1 MTLFLTTLT
10 VVGTL
15 VGGRQMLRQHHHP
28 EQTSVAHTLGAATG
42 KLLQSRPVRLA
53 NQAATRVSSFLIR
66 LDERYQQTLQRQV
79 EALVSQRRHAQWDDI
94 SYNNPQREISPEDR
108 IVNRR
113 IARFGGVVVT
123 AALGRLYPPL
133 FWLTGL
139 LAAYELVDRTLW
151 TYQGIKQKRRLKMEH
166 LFVVFLAGVW
176 WSGYFIIGGLS
187 FLAFNLIKKLTLQSQ
202 DRTRKEIVSIL
213 GQQPHLVWVLQQGM
227 ELEVPFEQLQTG
239 DILLLQAGQMIPVDG
254 LIVQGK
260 AAIDQHRLTGE
271 SQPLEAGA
279 GDPVLASTVILS
291 GRVQIQ
297 VEKTGK
303 ATLAA
308 QIEDIL
314 ANTLEYHH
322 NLETRGEQ
330 IADRWVI
337 PSLLMTGL
345 TGATL
350 GLQSAVA
357 VLSNMPGLDMTL
369 LGPMSLLIYLNLA
382 SRHHVLIKDG
392 RSLELLQQVDTVIF
406 DKTGTLTLEQPHIRA
421 IHLSADPD
429 IRVDEETVLNVAAA
443 AEQRQHHPV
452 ARAILALA
460 RERGLT
466 LPDISDTQ
474 YEVGYGLRVWLEQD
488 NPSDCTLA
496 HTPALV
502 RVGSARFM
510 ALESL
515 TIPTEITA
523 LEAVGHESGHSCVMV
538 AVDDHVIGAIEL
550 EPTLRPGAAAVI
562 AALHQRNL
570 QTAIISGD
578 QEAPTRAL
586 ARKLGIE
593 RYFANVLPEEKAAF
607 VSQLQAEGRTVCFVG
622 DGINDAIALKQAEV
636 SVSLRG
642 ATTIATDM
650 AQIVLMDQTL
660 TNLPVMFDLSHQLE
674 CDLKS
679 SLILLTIP
687 CCFVI
692 GGVFLF
698 HAGLLLSSAIYNVT
712 FIASIANAMSPLFRQ
727 RHLRDNTQQH
737 RLSATSSVAEH
748 HSAP

>member
-1 MTLFLTTLT
+1 MPRLLTTIT
-10 VVGTL
+10 VAGL
-15 VGGRQMLRQHHHP
+15 LIGGKHLFQQHRRSG
-28 EQTSVAHTLGAATG
+28 QTSVMQQLRIASG
-42 KLLQSRPVRLA
+42 KVAQSKPVRLA
-53 NQAATRVSSFLIR
+53 SQVATRVKTFLVQ
-66 LDERYQQTLQRQV
+66 LDHRYQHAFQQQV
-79 EALVSQRRHAQWDDI
+79 ETWVSKRRYAQWEEIAGSDQ
-94 SYNNPQREISPEDR
+94 NREISQEDK

-123 AALGRLYPPL
+123 AALSRLYPPF

-139 LAAYELVDRTLW
+139 LATYELIDRTVW
-151 TYQGIKQKRRLKMEH
+151 TYKGIKQKKRLKMEH

-176 WSGYFIIGGLS
+176 LSGYFMIGGLS
-187 FLAFNLIKKLTLQSQ
+187 FLLFNLIKKLTLQSQ
-202 DRTRKEIVSIL
+202 DQTRKEIVHIL
-213 GQQPHLVWVLQQGM
+213 GKQPHQVWI
-227 ELEVPFEQLQTG
+227 LEEGAEIEIPFERLRAG
-239 DILLLQAGQMIPVDG
+239 DILVVQAGQMIPADG
-254 LIVQGK
+254 LIVQGE

-271 SQPLEAGA
+271 SQPLEAGE
-279 GDPVLASTVILS
+279 GDLVLAATVILS
-291 GRVQIQ
+291 GKVHIK

-308 QIEDIL
+308 QIEAIL

-322 NLETRGEQ
+322 KIETRGEE
-330 IADRWVI
+330 IADRWVA
-337 PSLLMTGL
+337 PSLLITGL

-392 RSLELLQQVDTVIF
+392 RSLELLQKVDTVIF
-406 DKTGTLTLEQPHIRA
+406 DKTGTLTLEQPQIKTV
-421 IHLSADPD
+421 HLRTDPD
-429 IRVDEETVLNVAAA
+429 TYIDEETVLSIAAA

-460 RERGLT
+460 RERGLS
-466 LPDISDTQ
+466 LPAVSDAH

-488 NPSDCTLA
+488 DTSELIPAN
-496 HTPALV
+496 TPVLV

-510 ALESL
+510 AMESL
-515 TIPTEITA
+515 SIPADIIA
-523 LEAVGHESGHSCVMV
+523 IEAAGQASGHSFVMV
-538 AVDDHVIGAIEL
+538 AVGDSLIGAIEL
-550 EPTLRPGAAAVI
+550 QPTIRPGAAEVI

-570 QTAIISGD
+570 KTAIISGD
-578 QEAPTRAL
+578 QEAPTRTL
-586 ARKLGIE
+586 ARELGVE
-593 RYFANVLPEEKAAF
+593 RYFANVLPEEKATF
-607 VSQLQAEGRTVCFVG
+607 VSQLQAEGETVCFVG
-622 DGINDAIALKQAEV
+622 DGINDAIALKKAEV

-650 AQIVLMDQTL
+650 AQVVLMDQTL
-660 TNLPVMFDLSHQLE
+660 KNLPIIFDLSHELE
-674 CDLKS
+674 RDLKA

-692 GGVFLF
+692 SGVFFF

-712 FIASIANAMSPLFRQ
+712 FIASIANAMSPLFHQ
-727 RHLRDNTQQH
+727 RHLPDNKQEQTPVATG
-737 RLSATSSVAEH
+737 LSAENH
-748 HSAP
+748 